1 MKYEQPFGVSDPNA
15 SYINGNPSTGTM
27 GSIPPAASIENP
39 QREIVN
45 LLTLSGLTPTAADL
59 TQLTKGVQSG
69 RINAYADTGNPN
81 SIIITPNPAVTG
93 YWLGQYWRIK
103 VANLNTGAVTINVN
117 GVGPV
122 PLIHGDLSPLIAWEI
137 NIGQIIDVVYDGAG
151 NFQLLS
157 GGPSTTQPML
167 TAPRSVYVNGATGSD
182 TAYDGSQATISGTHG
197 PFQTIQH
204 ALSVMTRY
212 NLGGWSFNIY
222 VADGTYTTTTQIL
235 FPTPNGSGTVNL
247 IGNSA
252 NPANVLIY
260 NTGSGSCF
268 LAIKGGNYYAAGFSF
283 RSTASAPGDA
293 GNGIYIANGTT
304 WGLGNCSFGLVNGS
318 HILSGPSSAF
328 FIAGNT
334 TITGGSTGGF
344 GAHLNA
350 TINGTVL
357 VDTAT
362 PWNLTI
368 TAPVNLPDFVAATD
382 GGQARPIY
390 GTITG
395 AGNVTGA
402 KFVASSNG
410 VIETQGRGVNYLP
423 GTTAGALLT
432 GGQYV

>member
-1 MKYEQPFGVSDPNA
+1 
-15 SYINGNPSTGTM
+15 
-27 GSIPPAASIENP
+27 
-39 QREIVN
+39 
-45 LLTLSGLTPTAADL
+45 
-59 TQLTKGVQSG
+59 
-69 RINAYADTGNPN
+69 
-81 SIIITPNPAVTG
+81 
-93 YWLGQYWRIK
+93 
-103 VANLNTGAVTINVN
+103 
-117 GVGPV
+117 
-122 PLIHGDLSPLIAWEI
+122 
-137 NIGQIIDVVYDGAG
+137 
-151 NFQLLS
+151 
-157 GGPSTTQPML
+157 
-167 TAPRSVYVNGATGSD
+167 
-182 TAYDGSQATISGTHG
+182 
-197 PFQTIQH
+197 
-204 ALSVMTRY
+204 
-212 NLGGWSFNIY
+212 
-222 VADGTYTTTTQIL
+222 
-235 FPTPNGSGTVNL
+235 
-247 IGNSA
+247 
-252 NPANVLIY
+252 
-260 NTGSGSCF
+260 
-268 LAIKGGNYYAAGFSF
+268 
-283 RSTASAPGDA
+283 
-293 GNGIYIANGTT
+293 
-304 WGLGNCSFGLVNGS
+304 
-318 HILSGPSSAF
+318 LSGPSSAF